1 MKKLFNSK
9 FLSLYI
15 TIFLFF
21 VLFSIGSV
29 LYTGFFS
36 LQTFLN
42 LFIDNAFLIISASGM
57 TMVLL
62 IGGIDIS
69 VGSVI
74 ALTCML
80 SAYLLELKGFNP
92 VLVMVL
98 MILMGAGFGLIQGCL
113 IHFFKIQPFIVTLA
127 GLFFARGMTAV
138 ISTDT
143 INIKNKLYTDI
154 SNYRIY
160 LYDKSFISIGVVIA
174 LIVISITIY
183 IAHYT
188 RFGRSVYAIGGN
200 EQSARLMGLPVG
212 RTKVLVYT
220 YSGVCYAIA
229 GIVFSFYMLSGYTLH
244 QQGGE
249 MDAIA
254 SAVIGGTSL
263 TGGVG
268 YVFGTLF
275 GVLIQ
280 GVIQTLIMFQGTLSS
295 WWTRIAVALL
305 LCMFIMIQRLLTIR
319 KDTGRKA
326 KINTGKKAKQLKVKA

>member
-1 MKKLFNSK
+1 MKKLLSSK

-21 VLFSIGSV
+21 VLFAIGSFM
-29 LYTGFFS
+29 YTGFFS
-36 LQTFLN
+36 LQTFFN
-42 LFIDNAFLIISASGM
+42 LFIDNAYVIITAAGM
-57 TMVLL
+57 TMVLI

-80 SAYLLELKGFNP
+80 SAYLLEFKNFNP
-92 VLVMVL
+92 VLVMIL
-98 MILMGAGFGLIQGCL
+98 MVLMGAVFGLIQGCL
-113 IHFFKIQPFIVTLA
+113 IHFFKLQPFIVTLA

-143 INIKNKLYTDI
+143 INIKNKMYTDI
-154 SNYRIY
+154 SNNRIY

-174 LIVISITIY
+174 LIVLVISIY
-183 IAHYT
+183 LAHYT
-188 RFGRSVYAIGGN
+188 KFGRSVYAIGGN
-200 EQSARLMGLPVG
+200 EQSAKLMGLPVW

-220 YSGVCYAIA
+220 FSGTCYAIA

-244 QQGGE
+244 AQGGE

-263 TGGVG
+263 SGGVG

-280 GVIQTLIMFQGTLSS
+280 GIIQSLIMFQGTLSS

-305 LCMFIMIQRLLTIR
+305 LCLFIMIQRFLTIKR
-319 KDTGRKA
+319 STRMNKKNNTNKKMKKLNLKA
-326 KINTGKKAKQLKVKA
+326 

>member
-21 VLFSIGSV
+21 VLFTIGSF

-36 LQTFLN
+36 LQTFFN
-42 LFIDNAFLIISASGM
+42 LFIDNAFLIVSASGM
-57 TMVLL
+57 TMVLI

-80 SAYLLELKGFNP
+80 SAYLLEFKNFDP

-98 MILMGAGFGLIQGCL
+98 MVLMGAVFGLIQGCL

-143 INIKNKLYTDI
+143 INIKNKLYSDI

-160 LYDKSFISIGVVIA
+160 IYDKSFISIGVVIA
-174 LIVISITIY
+174 LVVMVITIY

-212 RTKVLVYT
+212 RTKILVYT
-220 YSGVCYAIA
+220 FSGVCYAIA

-263 TGGVG
+263 AGGVG

-305 LCMFIMIQRLLTIR
+305 LCLFIMIQRLLTIR
-319 KDTGRKA
+319 KDP
-326 KINTGKKAKQLKVKA
+326 KKNG

>member
-36 LQTFLN
+36 HQTFLN

>member
-21 VLFSIGSV
+21 VLFTIGSF

-36 LQTFLN
+36 LQTFFN
-42 LFIDNAFLIISASGM
+42 LFIDNAFLIVSASGM
-57 TMVLL
+57 TMVLI

-80 SAYLLELKGFNP
+80 SAYLLEFKNFDP

-98 MILMGAGFGLIQGCL
+98 MVLMGAVFGLIQGCL

-143 INIKNKLYTDI
+143 INIKNKLYSDI

-160 LYDKSFISIGVVIA
+160 IYDKAFISIGVVIA
-174 LIVISITIY
+174 LVVMVITIY

-212 RTKVLVYT
+212 RTKILVYT
-220 YSGVCYAIA
+220 FSGVCYAIA

-305 LCMFIMIQRLLTIR
+305 LCLFIMIQRLLTIR
-319 KDTGRKA
+319 RDP
-326 KINTGKKAKQLKVKA
+326 KKNG